1 MIKRKYIKRAYI
13 EEIVCDRCGS
23 IMEPTGIVFPQC
35 SYRCSNKD
43 CCYRTVLINF
53 NPVLI
58 NFNPNEIKYEFYEDD
73 EMPED
78 EEWDIK

>member
-13 EEIVCDRCGS
+13 EEIICDRCGS

-35 SYRCSNKD
+35 SYRCSNKN
-43 CCYRTVLINF
+43 CCYHTVLT
-53 NPVLI
+53 

-73 EMPED
+73 EIPED
-78 EEWDIK
+78 TEWDIK